1 MKVQINLKKREFP
14 PGTKFTQVVN
24 LIREANKDEPVM
36 KSLIEKTG
44 QDHITFILNQRIIRP
59 QEYDS
64 IELKDGD
71 DIRWIYPYAGG

>member
-1 MKVQINLKKREFP
+1 
-14 PGTKFTQVVN
+14 
-24 LIREANKDEPVM
+24 M